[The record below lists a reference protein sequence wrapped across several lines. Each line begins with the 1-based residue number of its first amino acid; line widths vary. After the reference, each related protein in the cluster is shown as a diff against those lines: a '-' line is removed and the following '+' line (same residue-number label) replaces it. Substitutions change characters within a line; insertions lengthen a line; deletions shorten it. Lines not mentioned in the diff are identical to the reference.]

1 MRADACGCARR
12 AFALSPRSRLPCT
25 PPLQLT
31 KLAAAQPGDADVL
44 RVLAES
50 QAAQGKFG
58 DAAGSYRKA
67 WQAGGQSSLDVLQG
81 LAGEEG
87 DGRGGGCGQWAG
99 GRWAGQATRVG
110 FTAAAEARA
119 HACPADHECLALPAP
134 ACLYQPA
141 GVLIADGKESAAADA
156 VQAARAA
163 GGSSG
168 IGATELALLA
178 GKTYAQWRGHAPDAV
193 AIYDSLIEVR
203 CWA

>member
-110 FTAAAEARA
+110 VHSGCRGS
-119 HACPADHECLALPAP
+119 CPCLP
-134 ACLYQPA
+134 
-141 GVLIADGKESAAADA
+141 G
-156 VQAARAA
+156 
-163 GGSSG
+163 
-168 IGATELALLA
+168 
-178 GKTYAQWRGHAPDAV
+178 
-193 AIYDSLIEVR
+193 
-203 CWA
+203 